1 MVEAF
6 AREHAMPYLTRLVY
20 HAYFDKVVMGV
31 ILINAVTLSL
41 ETYPAIIHQWGSLLY
56 TLDKV
61 FIVFFIVE
69 LYLRMLVYRSKFFT
83 DGWRWFDFIIVM
95 LTTLPLLG
103 VSALGNVSAFRALR
117 LLRLLGAIPVF
128 RKVLDGIIRALRDS
142 AAVMGVLALL
152 LTIFAIVAA
161 KLFGAADPGNFGN
174 LHTAMFTL
182 FQMMTLDVWSDIVRP
197 LAVTSMM
204 AIPFFATFIIVV
216 VFILL
221 STIIGIAANAMSDN
235 K

>member
-1 MVEAF
+1 MT
-6 AREHAMPYLTRLVY
+6 YLTRLVY
-20 HAYFDKVVMGV
+20 HDWFDKVVMGI

-41 ETYPAIIHQWGSLLY
+41 ETYPGIMQQWGPLLY

-69 LYLRMLVYRSKFFT
+69 LCLRMLVYRSKFFT
-83 DGWRWFDFIIVM
+83 DGWRWFDFIIVV
-95 LTTLPLLG
+95 LTTLPLFGL
-103 VSALGNVSAFRALR
+103 SALGNVSAFRALR
-117 LLRLLGAIPVF
+117 LLRLLSAIPVF

-152 LTIFAIVAA
+152 LIIFAIVAA
-161 KLFGAADPGNFGN
+161 KLFGAADSINFGN
-174 LHTAMFTL
+174 LHTAMFSL
-182 FQMMTLDVWSDIVRP
+182 FQIMTLDAWSDIVRP
-197 LAVTSMM
+197 LAETSMI

-221 STIIGIAANAMSDN
+221 STLIGIAANAMSEI